1 MRLLR
6 TRKGISPIIATVL
19 LILIAIATGIVIY
32 AFMAGWIGTRFS
44 ASSGPQA
51 ILVIES
57 GYYNKTGNYFVV
69 YVRNDGSAN
78 VNISRAY
85 VIDSAGNAYLANTV
99 TRNTSLTSL
108 SSLSKPAV
116 GELTYSST
124 GATYL
129 IPAEV
134 YANGTAIPVAI
145 YVDNSPSIT
154 PGYVYTVKVIGSD
167 GSEASIRIRA

>member
-6 TRKGISPIIATVL
+6 IRKGISPIIATVL

-99 TRNTSLTSL
+99 TRNTSL

-116 GELTYSST
+116 GELTYSPT

-167 GSEASIRIRA
+167 GSEASIRIRS

>member
-1 MRLLR
+1 MRLLK

-99 TRNTSLTSL
+99 TRNTSL

-124 GATYL
+124 GVTYL

-145 YVDNSPSIT
+145 YVDNSPKVT
-154 PGYVYTVKVIGSD
+154 AGYVYTVKVIGSD